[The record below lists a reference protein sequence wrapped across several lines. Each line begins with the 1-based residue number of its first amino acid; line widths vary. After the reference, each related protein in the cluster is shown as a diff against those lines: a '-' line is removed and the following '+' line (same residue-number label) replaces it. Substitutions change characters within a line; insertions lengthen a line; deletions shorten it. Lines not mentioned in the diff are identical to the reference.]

1 MKQAAL
7 PELAQAY
14 IEHLLIGRG
23 LSENSIASYRNDL
36 KVFLDFTKN
45 AIDVPA
51 AKVAAFSASRA
62 KEDSPKTQARR
73 LSALRGFYKFLLERG
88 AVKHDPTA
96 GQVMPKLPK
105 SLPKALS
112 GAEVKA
118 LLSTAEGSKPQ
129 QVRLRLVF
137 HLLYASGL
145 RISELVHLTL
155 ADVDAGVE
163 SGVLRVT
170 GKGDKT
176 RVVPLGKVAEATLEE
191 YRTLARP
198 HLPGSNTDWLFPSPY
213 NTKGHGKPMTRQS
226 FWKLISEAGQMVG
239 VKVAPHH
246 LRHTFATHLVEHD
259 ADLRAVQLMLGHA
272 SLNTTQVYT
281 KVAAGRMRSALETNH
296 PLARGKGK

>member
-1 MKQAAL
+1 MSEAL
-7 PELAQAY
+7 PPLVEAY
-14 IEHLLIGRG
+14 LEHLLIGRG
-23 LSENSIASYRNDL
+23 LSSNSIASYRRDL
-36 KVFLDFTKN
+36 ALFVNFTRK
-45 AIDVPA
+45 ALDVPP
-51 AKVAAFSASRA
+51 AKVVAFAAAMA
-62 KEDSPKTQARR
+62 KEDSATTQARR

-88 AVKHDPTA
+88 EVAHDPTA
-96 GQVMPKLPK
+96 GLAGPKLPK

-118 LLSTAEGSKPQ
+118 LLEVAEGAKPQ
-129 QVRLRLVF
+129 QVRLRAVL

-145 RISELVHLTL
+145 RVSELAGLTL
-155 ADVDAGVE
+155 ADVDSGRE
-163 SGVLRVT
+163 NGVLQVR

-176 RVVPLGKVAEATLEE
+176 RVVPLGKVAEATLEA
-191 YRTLARP
+191 YLGVARP
-198 HLPGSNTDWLFPSPY
+198 HLPGASTDWLFPSPY
-213 NTKGHGKPMTRQS
+213 NAKGKGRAMTRQTL
-226 FWKLISEAGQMVG
+226 WKLISEAGAVAG

-296 PLARGKGK
+296 PLSRGKGK

>member
-1 MKQAAL
+1 MSKAL
-7 PELAQAY
+7 PPLVEVYL
-14 IEHLLIGRG
+14 EHLLIGRG

-36 KVFLDFTKN
+36 NAFVTFTRN
-45 AIDVPA
+45 AIDVSDT
-51 AKVAAFSASRA
+51 KVEAFSAAMA
-62 KEDSPKTQARR
+62 KTDSAKTQARR

-88 AVKHDPTA
+88 EIKRDPMA
-96 GQVMPKLPK
+96 KMVNPKTPK

-118 LLSTAEGSKPQ
+118 LLSTAEGSTPQ
-129 QVRLRLVF
+129 QVRLRAVL

-145 RISELVHLTL
+145 RISELVNLTL
-155 ADVDAGVE
+155 ADVDAGE
-163 SGVLRVT
+163 ETGVLRVV

-176 RVVPLGKVAEATLEE
+176 RAVPLGKVAEATLRD

-198 HLPGSNTDWLFPSPY
+198 HLPGNTTDWLFPSPY
-213 NTKGHGKPMTRQS
+213 KTKGHGRPMTRQNL
-226 FWKLISEAGQMVG
+226 WKMISDAGAMVG

-281 KVAAGRMRSALETNH
+281 KVAAGRLRTALETNH

>member
-1 MKQAAL
+1 MSKAL
-7 PELAQAY
+7 PPLVEAY
-14 IEHLLIGRG
+14 LEHLLIGRG
-23 LSENSIASYRNDL
+23 LSANSIASYRNDL
-36 KVFLDFTKN
+36 AVFVAFSKN
-45 AIDVPA
+45 AVDVPP
-51 AKVAAFSASRA
+51 AKIVAFVASVAKTDSA
-62 KEDSPKTQARR
+62 KTQARR

-88 AVKHDPTA
+88 DVTRDPTA
-96 GQVMPKLPK
+96 EVVGPKLPK

-112 GAEVKA
+112 GGEVKA
-118 LLSTAEGSKPQ
+118 LLGTAEGSKPQ
-129 QVRLRLVF
+129 QVRLRAVL

-145 RISELVHLTL
+145 RVSELAGLTL
-155 ADVDAGVE
+155 ADVDNGTE
-163 SGVLRVT
+163 TGVLQVR

-176 RVVPLGKVAEATLEE
+176 RVVPLGKVAEATLAE
-191 YRTLARP
+191 YRTLARA
-198 HLPGSNTDWLFPSPY
+198 HLPGANTDWLFPSPY
-213 NTKGHGKPMTRQS
+213 NTKGQGRPMTRQS
-226 FWKLISEAGQMVG
+226 LWKLIREAGAMVG